1 MATAVRPSSPHT
13 AVDQLLTLATLS
25 LTVSA
30 LLLALLQFWAGG
42 AVVALLAVLV
52 GGAAQLVSETRTE
65 RFVIIFG
72 VTLSAVI
79 LMVCLASGGT
89 FVS

>member
-1 MATAVRPSSPHT
+1 MATAVRPSKPRT

-25 LTVSA
+25 LTASA
-30 LLLALLQFWAGG
+30 LLLALLQFWVGG

-52 GGAAQLVSETRTE
+52 GGAAQLMSETRTE
-65 RFVIIFG
+65 RFENIFAI
-72 VTLSAVI
+72 TLSAVI
-79 LMVCLASGGT
+79 LMVCLASGGS